1 MSGAPIDF
9 FPLLLSLR
17 VAVLATVLA
26 VPFGLPLAWWLARTR
41 FAGRELV
48 AALITLPMLLP
59 PTVLGYY
66 LLLLVGR
73 QGPIGQLLESLLG
86 VVLVFSW
93 PAAVV
98 AAWVAGMPFLVRAAQ
113 AGFETVDP
121 SYEQIA
127 RPLGRGELGVFFAVT
142 VPLAWKGIVA
152 GLSLCFARAIGE
164 FGATLMIAGNIPG
177 RTQTMA
183 IAIYDAVQA
192 GHFAQANTL
201 VVLLTLVA
209 VGVLAILATTSRATR
224 W

>member
-1 MSGAPIDF
+1 M
-9 FPLLLSLR
+9 
-17 VAVLATVLA
+17 
-26 VPFGLPLAWWLARTR
+26 
-41 FAGRELV
+41 
-48 AALITLPMLLP
+48 
-59 PTVLGYY
+59 
-66 LLLLVGR
+66 
-73 QGPIGQLLESLLG
+73 
-86 VVLVFSW
+86 LVFSW

-127 RPLGRGELGVFFAVT
+127 RTLGRGELGVFFAVT

-192 GHFAQANTL
+192 GHFAQANAL
-201 VVLLTLVA
+201 VVPADVGRRRCSCDLGDYFAGHPLVKDS
-209 VGVLAILATTSRATR
+209 GLC
-224 W
+224 

>member
-1 MSGAPIDF
+1 
-9 FPLLLSLR
+9 
-17 VAVLATVLA
+17 
-26 VPFGLPLAWWLARTR
+26 
-41 FAGRELV
+41 
-48 AALITLPMLLP
+48 
-59 PTVLGYY
+59 
-66 LLLLVGR
+66 
-73 QGPIGQLLESLLG
+73 
-86 VVLVFSW
+86 
-93 PAAVV
+93 
-98 AAWVAGMPFLVRAAQ
+98 MPFLVRAAQ
-113 AGFETVDP
+113 SGFETVDP

-127 RPLGRGELGVFFAVT
+127 RTLGRGELGVFFAVT

-192 GHFAQANTL
+192 GHFAQANAL